1 MTRFERVIR
10 IRLLARRERLV
21 ESIANSALRLRSAW
35 ASKAEALGDWRGL
48 ELTVEELRHVD
59 RALVRLVQRAYGIC
73 ERCGR
78 ALGTQ
83 RLLAEPEAALCNDC
97 DPKAS
102 SEPGDAPPVS

>member
-35 ASKAEALGDWRGL
+35 ASRSEASGDLRGL
-48 ELTVEELRHVD
+48 ELTLDELRNVD
-59 RALVRLVQRAYGIC
+59 RALLRLVQRAYGIC

-97 DPKAS
+97 DPAAS
-102 SEPGDAPPVS
+102 SDAGGAPPAS